1 MRKLFLVIF
10 SIITLMSF
18 VSTNENYGTASWYGH
33 PYHGRKTASGE
44 VYNMNT
50 LTAAHRTY
58 KFGTKVQVTNVSNNK
73 SVTVK
78 INDRGPFIKGRD
90 LDLSK
95 LAFQT
100 ITSSAKVGVIKI
112 KYKILE

>member
-10 SIITLMSF
+10 SSITLMSF
-18 VSTNENYGTASWYGH
+18 VSTNENFGTASWYGY

-73 SVTVK
+73 TVVVK
-78 INDRGPFIKGRD
+78 INDRGPFTKSRD

-100 ITSSAKVGVIKI
+100 IASTGVGAIRI

>member
-1 MRKLFLVIF
+1 MRKLLLVIF

-18 VSTNENYGTASWYGH
+18 VKSDENYGTASWYGH

-44 VYNMNT
+44 IYNMNT

-73 SVTVK
+73 TVIVK
-78 INDRGPFIKGRD
+78 INDRGPFVAGRS

-100 ITSSAKVGVIKI
+100 IASTGAGVIKI
-112 KYKILE
+112 KYKIL